1 MRPRRRASRQTLI
14 TPQVNFC
21 CQPHLSF
28 DCLSSSP
35 AVCCRSMS
43 CDLPLTS
50 RDTLELN
57 NWHFGTAWTSLG
69 LVPISVVSFV
79 NYEPTNILWN
89 MCIRNTNVTSGIYL
103 LYLYVQLFDIY
114 FLGMNSFSSISL
126 PRLIQEQNPQCKVYL
141 P

>member
-1 MRPRRRASRQTLI
+1 MRLRRRASRQTLI
-14 TPQVNFC
+14 TPQVIFC

-28 DCLSSSP
+28 DCLSSLP

-50 RDTLELN
+50 RDTLKLN

-89 MCIRNTNVTSGIYL
+89 NVHYVCIRNTNVTSGIDL
-103 LYLYVQLFDIY
+103 LYVQLFDIY
-114 FLGMNSFSSISL
+114 ITGMDSVSSISM
-126 PRLIQEQNPQCKVYL
+126 PILIQEQNPQCKVY
-141 P
+141 

>member
-14 TPQVNFC
+14 TPQVIFC

-28 DCLSSSP
+28 DCLSSLP

-79 NYEPTNILWN
+79 NYEPTNTLWN

-114 FLGMNSFSSISL
+114 FSGMNSFSSISL
-126 PRLIQEQNPQCKVYL
+126 PRLIQEQNPQCKVY
-141 P
+141 